1 MKINAKAAII
11 AGITGVVIVNNIVT
25 KISMK
30 NSAKAIEELSVASEL
45 DDLEIMKK
53 VEEGSISDE
62 EKEEAI
68 KILKKEIEH
77 LENAIKA
84 SRKAKVL
91 DGESRVKLAQLTG
104 KVRALIMKLEL
115 TLEKL
120 TPFHNLNLEPNI
132 AKQIEIEITLEKLTQ
147 QKTM

>member
-11 AGITGVVIVNNIVT
+11 AGIAGVVIVDNIVT

-120 TPFHNLNLEPNI
+120 T
-132 AKQIEIEITLEKLTQ
+132 Q

>member
-11 AGITGVVIVNNIVT
+11 AGIAGVVIVDNIVK

-120 TPFHNLNLEPNI
+120 T
-132 AKQIEIEITLEKLTQ
+132 Q

>member
-11 AGITGVVIVNNIVT
+11 AGIAGVVIVDNIVT

-91 DGESRVKLAQLTG
+91 KDGESRVKLAQLTG

-120 TPFHNLNLEPNI
+120 TQE
-132 AKQIEIEITLEKLTQ
+132 
-147 QKTM
+147 KTM

>member
-11 AGITGVVIVNNIVT
+11 AGIAGVVIVDNIVT

-91 DGESRVKLAQLTG
+91 DRESRVELAQLTG

-120 TPFHNLNLEPNI
+120 T
-132 AKQIEIEITLEKLTQ
+132 Q

>member
-11 AGITGVVIVNNIVT
+11 AGIAGVVIVNNIVT

-120 TPFHNLNLEPNI
+120 T
-132 AKQIEIEITLEKLTQ
+132 Q

>member
-11 AGITGVVIVNNIVT
+11 AGIAGVVIVNNIVT

-91 DGESRVKLAQLTG
+91 DRESRVELAQLTG

-120 TPFHNLNLEPNI
+120 T
-132 AKQIEIEITLEKLTQ
+132 Q

>member
-11 AGITGVVIVNNIVT
+11 AGIAGVVIVDNIVT

-91 DGESRVKLAQLTG
+91 DRESRVELAQLTG

-120 TPFHNLNLEPNI
+120 TQE
-132 AKQIEIEITLEKLTQ
+132 
-147 QKTM
+147 KTM

>member
-11 AGITGVVIVNNIVT
+11 AGIAGVVIVDNIVT
-25 KISMK
+25 KISIK

-53 VEEGSISDE
+53 LEEGSISDE

-91 DGESRVKLAQLTG
+91 KDGESRVKLAQLTG

-120 TPFHNLNLEPNI
+120 T
-132 AKQIEIEITLEKLTQ
+132 Q
-147 QKTM
+147 QETM

>member
-120 TPFHNLNLEPNI
+120 T
-132 AKQIEIEITLEKLTQ
+132 Q

>member
-11 AGITGVVIVNNIVT
+11 AGIAGVVIVDNIVT

-30 NSAKAIEELSVASEL
+30 NSAKAIEEFSVASEL

-53 VEEGSISDE
+53 VEEGSISDK

-77 LENAIKA
+77 LENAIKV
-84 SRKAKVL
+84 SRKVKVL
-91 DGESRVKLAQLTG
+91 KDGESRVKSAQLTG

-120 TPFHNLNLEPNI
+120 T
-132 AKQIEIEITLEKLTQ
+132 Q
-147 QKTM
+147 QETM